1 MRASLSALVL
11 AMLLASSM
19 SAASRSDPTAAYAQQ
34 VQVTLTQMA
43 LQAIQRQPQLLQGGS
58 VWLTCRISARG
69 DVQKVDVVSRHRVP
83 GITESF
89 AAALKSAKFPPIPKD
104 VIKQRGE
111 NFLDVK
117 THIGID

>member
-1 MRASLSALVL
+1 MPTRSLVFASLLLSSLVFSAPQN
-11 AMLLASSM
+11 
-19 SAASRSDPTAAYAQQ
+19 DPTAAYAQR

-43 LQAIQRQPQLLQGGS
+43 MQAIQLHPQLLQGGS
-58 VWLTCRISARG
+58 VSPTCRIRPRG

-83 GITESF
+83 GITEGF
-89 AAALKSAKFPPIPKD
+89 AAALKSAKFPPIPKE